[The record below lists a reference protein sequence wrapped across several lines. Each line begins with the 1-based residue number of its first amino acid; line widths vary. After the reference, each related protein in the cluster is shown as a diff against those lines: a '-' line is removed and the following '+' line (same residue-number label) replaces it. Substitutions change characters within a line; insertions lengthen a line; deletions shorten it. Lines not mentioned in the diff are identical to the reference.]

1 MSTIDYVRLL
11 VNSMTPAGT
20 SSQSLTDGVRY
31 IYVVLDDVEGQYGG
45 SVLQVRKMAR
55 STSSDAA
62 TEEYEVDIGYP
73 SSTPVLSFTIDDDET
88 YSMYYEFA
96 ESIQQPTEQ
105 WRIGDDGSLVE
116 IYSPLLSQSGQSRVT
131 HPWDKTWWTQ
141 VTQYPVKGTLKIRG
155 MLRHAVLAS
164 TLRVNVWF
172 YG

>member
-1 MSTIDYVRLL
+1 M
-11 VNSMTPAGT
+11 
-20 SSQSLTDGVRY
+20 
-31 IYVVLDDVEGQYGG
+31 
-45 SVLQVRKMAR
+45 LQVRKMTR

-62 TEEYEVDIGYP
+62 AEEYEVDIGYP
-73 SSTPVLSFTIDDDET
+73 SSTPVLSFTVDDDET

-105 WRIGDDGSLVE
+105 WRIDDDGSLVE

-172 YG
+172 YGQKHLSSGVYMITKQVDDISAQGFFTTLSLTRVGGDSTLENAQ